1 MNVFL
6 IRHGETDIN
15 RAKQIQGRGI
25 DAPLNEIG
33 RRQALEVARALSDH
47 NFDAVVSSSMMRA
60 RQTAEPLIKNQRPLL
75 SYPELDEMSFGEL
88 EGRDFHE
95 IKEEINKIHLQ
106 WSSGNVDHRIRGGE
120 SPTEVFHR
128 ASAKV
133 LELLDEL
140 KPENIAF
147 VLHGRLLRILL
158 SEWLGHGLKNMHLI
172 RHANGAINHLRWI
185 EGRFEEVQLNRTD
198 HLTEFIVY

>member
-25 DAPLNEIG
+25 DAPLNELG
-33 RRQALEVARALSDH
+33 RRQALEVARALQKH
-47 NFDAVVSSSMMRA
+47 EFDAVVSSSMIRA
-60 RQTAEPLIKNQRPLL
+60 RQTAEPLTRNQSTLL
-75 SYPELDEMSFGEL
+75 AYPELDEMSFGEL
-88 EGRDFHE
+88 EGKDFHL
-95 IKEEINKIHLQ
+95 IKEEINLIHEQ

-128 ASAKV
+128 ASGKII
-133 LELLDEL
+133 ELLEEL
-140 KPENIAF
+140 SPANIAF

-172 RHANGAINHLRWI
+172 KHANGAINHLRWI
-185 EGRFEEVQLNRTD
+185 DGSFEAIQLNRTD
-198 HLTEFIVY
+198 HLSGFVVY